1 MRGIQW
7 FLEEHRPLWLTVVIA
22 SIVLAAAYFL
32 LRPPEPE
39 EQARRQAQLVA
50 DCRARYAQARSR
62 ADSALVDAWPSANP
76 PEGRKIPERNELFTC
91 GAYRRRGEV

>member
-1 MRGIQW
+1 LRSIQW

-22 SIVLAAAYFL
+22 SIVLAVAYFL
-32 LRPPEPE
+32 LGPPNAGK
-39 EQARRQAQLVA
+39 QARRQAELLA
-50 DCRARYAQARSR
+50 DCRTRYAQAKSR